1 MSVRTL
7 SKAKAMAVQSAS
19 EAEKKDK
26 FRAQFAELLD
36 KSLDEQTEFFMKSFI
51 FALGDDWKQVSSNFF
66 PSIFIMT

>member
-26 FRAQFAELLD
+26 FRVQFAELLE

-51 FALGDDWKQVSSNFF
+51 FALGDDWKQVSFS
-66 PSIFIMT
+66 SSY